1 MYAKFC
7 PAGSHIVRKLAEYEQ
22 GAPNSAGQ
30 LTKRCAS
37 KAAVVRSNLIGVR
50 HQPIEISRE
59 ATQRFST
66 DCELSLKTALTC
78 GAGLYIGVVPA
89 HFLVG
94 KSRIGQASA

>member
-1 MYAKFC
+1 MPSSAP
-7 PAGSHIVRKLAEYEQ
+7 PAVIIVRKLAEYEQ

-37 KAAVVRSNLIGVR
+37 KAAVRSNLIGVR

-59 ATQRFST
+59 ATPRFST
-66 DCELSLKTALTC
+66 DCELSRRTALTC

-94 KSRIGQASA
+94 KSCIGQASA